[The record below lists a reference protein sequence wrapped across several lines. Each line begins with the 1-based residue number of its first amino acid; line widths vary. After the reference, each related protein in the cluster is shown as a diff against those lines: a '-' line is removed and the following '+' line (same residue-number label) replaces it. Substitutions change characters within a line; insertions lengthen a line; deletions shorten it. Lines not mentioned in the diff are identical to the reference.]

1 MPSPVPDSH
10 PPKHPGN
17 LLAWLSLDC
26 SALAVFS
33 TSIVMVTARLLHA
46 GMSWL
51 SWYSVGQNLLVML
64 ALGLALLARD
74 RAPRA
79 MWVGVA
85 LGASGVLALSAI
97 LSWVAT
103 AIAHLY

>member
-1 MPSPVPDSH
+1 MRSSPDPQ
-10 PPKHPGN
+10 PPKQPGN
-17 LLAWLSLDC
+17 LLAWLSLGC

-51 SWYSVGQNLLVML
+51 SWYTVGQNLLVML

-97 LSWVAT
+97 LSWVA
-103 AIAHLY
+103 IAHLH